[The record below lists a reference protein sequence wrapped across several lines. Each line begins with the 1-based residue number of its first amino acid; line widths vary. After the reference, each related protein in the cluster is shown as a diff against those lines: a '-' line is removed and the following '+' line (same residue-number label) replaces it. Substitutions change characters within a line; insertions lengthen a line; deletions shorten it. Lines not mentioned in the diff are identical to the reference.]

1 MIWLIMAIIDDC
13 RVNSVGGL
21 QSGLDFW
28 EMSYLPSLLNN
39 SQTWTNISEHSI
51 KLLEDLQN
59 TMYRVLLNVPRTC
72 PIPALCW
79 ELGGIQMRYRVIQ
92 AKLIFLWHLDNLEDG
107 TLAKDILEVQKTQHL
122 PGLVQECLEWINI
135 LKLPNVLEER
145 ITKTQW
151 KNIAKKAIL
160 KENEDDL
167 RKKIMKME
175 KLKNGDMVKG
185 KCERKDYVKNLSVN
199 DARNIFLKN
208 TCMTRYVKMNYMS
221 EFKYVKEL
229 WQCDSC
235 QRNIDSMNHV
245 LWCPSYRELREN
257 RNLDDDKDLARYLHD
272 VMAIRSKLNIQK

>member
-1 MIWLIMAIIDDC
+1 
-13 RVNSVGGL
+13 
-21 QSGLDFW
+21 
-28 EMSYLPSLLNN
+28 
-39 SQTWTNISEHSI
+39 
-51 KLLEDLQN
+51 
-59 TMYRVLLNVPRTC
+59 MYRVLLNVPRTC
-72 PIPALCW
+72 PIPVLCW

-145 ITKTQW
+145 ITKPQW
-151 KNIAKKAIL
+151 KIIVKKAIL

-175 KLKNGDMVKG
+175 KLKNVDMVKG

>member
-1 MIWLIMAIIDDC
+1 
-13 RVNSVGGL
+13 
-21 QSGLDFW
+21 
-28 EMSYLPSLLNN
+28 
-39 SQTWTNISEHSI
+39 
-51 KLLEDLQN
+51 
-59 TMYRVLLNVPRTC
+59 MYRVLLNVSRTC

-92 AKLIFLWHLDNLEDG
+92 TKLIFLWHLDNLEDG

-122 PGLVQECLEWINI
+122 PGLVQECLEWLNI
-135 LKLPNVLEER
+135 LKLPNVLEQR

-151 KNIAKKAIL
+151 KNLVKKAIL
-160 KENEDDL
+160 KKNEDDL

-175 KLKNGDMVKG
+175 KLKNGDMVKE
-185 KCERKDYVKNLSVN
+185 KCERKDYVKSLSVN

-221 EFKYVKEL
+221 DFKYVKEL

-245 LWCPSYRELREN
+245 MWCPSYRELREN
-257 RNLDDDKDLARYLHD
+257 RNLDDDKDLARDLHD

>member
-1 MIWLIMAIIDDC
+1 
-13 RVNSVGGL
+13 
-21 QSGLDFW
+21 
-28 EMSYLPSLLNN
+28 
-39 SQTWTNISEHSI
+39 
-51 KLLEDLQN
+51 
-59 TMYRVLLNVPRTC
+59 MYRVLLNVPRTC

-92 AKLIFLWHLDNLEDG
+92 TKLIFLWHLDNLEDG

-135 LKLPNVLEER
+135 LKLPNVLEQR

-151 KNIAKKAIL
+151 KNLVKKAIL
-160 KENEDDL
+160 KKNEDYL

-175 KLKNGDMVKG
+175 KLKNGDMVKE
-185 KCERKDYVKNLSVN
+185 KCERKDYVKSLSVN

-221 EFKYVKEL
+221 DFKYVKEL

-245 LWCPSYRELREN
+245 MWCPSYRELREN
-257 RNLDDDKDLARYLHD
+257 RNLDDDKDLARDLHD

>member
-1 MIWLIMAIIDDC
+1 
-13 RVNSVGGL
+13 
-21 QSGLDFW
+21 
-28 EMSYLPSLLNN
+28 
-39 SQTWTNISEHSI
+39 
-51 KLLEDLQN
+51 
-59 TMYRVLLNVPRTC
+59 MYRVLLNVPRTC

-92 AKLIFLWHLDNLEDG
+92 TKLIFLWHLDNLEVG

-122 PGLVQECLEWINI
+122 PGLVQECLEWLNI
-135 LKLPNVLEER
+135 LKLPNVLEQR

-151 KNIAKKAIL
+151 KNLVKKAIL
-160 KENEDDL
+160 KKNEDDL

-175 KLKNGDMVKG
+175 KLKNGDMVKE
-185 KCERKDYVKNLSVN
+185 KCERKDYVKSLSVN

-221 EFKYVKEL
+221 DFKYVKEL

-245 LWCPSYRELREN
+245 MWCPSYRELREN

>member
-1 MIWLIMAIIDDC
+1 
-13 RVNSVGGL
+13 
-21 QSGLDFW
+21 
-28 EMSYLPSLLNN
+28 
-39 SQTWTNISEHSI
+39 
-51 KLLEDLQN
+51 
-59 TMYRVLLNVPRTC
+59 MYRVLLNVPRTC

-92 AKLIFLWHLDNLEDG
+92 TKLIFLWHLDNLEDG
-107 TLAKDILEVQKTQHL
+107 TLAKDILEVQKSQHL
-122 PGLVQECLEWINI
+122 PGLVQECLEWLKI
-135 LKLPNVLEER
+135 LKLPNVLEQR

-151 KNIAKKAIL
+151 KNLVKKAIL
-160 KENEDDL
+160 KKNEDDL

-175 KLKNGDMVKG
+175 KLKNGDMVKE
-185 KCERKDYVKNLSVN
+185 KCERKDYVKSLSVN

-221 EFKYVKEL
+221 DFKYVKEL

-245 LWCPSYRELREN
+245 MWCPSYRELREN

>member
-1 MIWLIMAIIDDC
+1 
-13 RVNSVGGL
+13 
-21 QSGLDFW
+21 
-28 EMSYLPSLLNN
+28 
-39 SQTWTNISEHSI
+39 
-51 KLLEDLQN
+51 
-59 TMYRVLLNVPRTC
+59 MYRVLLNVSRTC

-92 AKLIFLWHLDNLEDG
+92 TKLIFLWHLDNLEDG
-107 TLAKDILEVQKTQHL
+107 TLAKDILEVQKSQHL

-135 LKLPNVLEER
+135 LKLPNVLEQR

-151 KNIAKKAIL
+151 KNLVKKAIL
-160 KENEDDL
+160 KKNEDDL

-175 KLKNGDMVKG
+175 KLKNGDMVKE
-185 KCERKDYVKNLSVN
+185 KCERKDYVKSLSVN

-221 EFKYVKEL
+221 DFKYVKEL

-245 LWCPSYRELREN
+245 MWCPSYRELREN
-257 RNLDDDKDLARYLHD
+257 RNLDDDKDLARDLHD

>member
-1 MIWLIMAIIDDC
+1 
-13 RVNSVGGL
+13 
-21 QSGLDFW
+21 
-28 EMSYLPSLLNN
+28 MSYLPSLLNN

-51 KLLEDLQN
+51 QLLEDLQN

-92 AKLIFLWHLDNLEDG
+92 TKLIFLWHLDNLEDG
-107 TLAKDILEVQKTQHL
+107 TLAKDILEVQKSQHL
-122 PGLVQECLEWINI
+122 PGLVQECLEWLKI
-135 LKLPNVLEER
+135 LKLPNVLEQR

-151 KNIAKKAIL
+151 KNLVKKAIL
-160 KENEDDL
+160 KKNEDDL

-175 KLKNGDMVKG
+175 KLKNGDMVKE
-185 KCERKDYVKNLSVN
+185 KCERKDYVKSLSVN

-221 EFKYVKEL
+221 DFKYVKEL

-245 LWCPSYRELREN
+245 MWCPSYRELREN

>member
-1 MIWLIMAIIDDC
+1 
-13 RVNSVGGL
+13 
-21 QSGLDFW
+21 
-28 EMSYLPSLLNN
+28 
-39 SQTWTNISEHSI
+39 
-51 KLLEDLQN
+51 
-59 TMYRVLLNVPRTC
+59 MYRVLLNVPRTC

-92 AKLIFLWHLDNLEDG
+92 TKLIFLWHLDNLEDG
-107 TLAKDILEVQKTQHL
+107 TLAKDILEVQKSQHL
-122 PGLVQECLEWINI
+122 PGLVQECLEWLNI
-135 LKLPNVLEER
+135 LKLPNVLEQR

-151 KNIAKKAIL
+151 KNLVKKAIL
-160 KENEDDL
+160 KKNEDDL

-175 KLKNGDMVKG
+175 KLKNGDMVKE
-185 KCERKDYVKNLSVN
+185 KCERKDYVKSLSVN

-221 EFKYVKEL
+221 DFKYVKEL

-245 LWCPSYRELREN
+245 MWCPSYRELREN
-257 RNLDDDKDLARYLHD
+257 RNLDDDKDLARDLHD

>member
-1 MIWLIMAIIDDC
+1 
-13 RVNSVGGL
+13 
-21 QSGLDFW
+21 
-28 EMSYLPSLLNN
+28 
-39 SQTWTNISEHSI
+39 
-51 KLLEDLQN
+51 
-59 TMYRVLLNVPRTC
+59 MYRVLLNVSRTC

-92 AKLIFLWHLDNLEDG
+92 TKLIFLWHLDNLEDG
-107 TLAKDILEVQKTQHL
+107 TLAKDILEVQKSQHL
-122 PGLVQECLEWINI
+122 PGLVQECLEWLKI
-135 LKLPNVLEER
+135 LKLPNVLEQR

-151 KNIAKKAIL
+151 KNLVKKAIL
-160 KENEDDL
+160 KKNEDDL

-175 KLKNGDMVKG
+175 KLKNGDMVKE
-185 KCERKDYVKNLSVN
+185 KCERKDYVKSLSVN

-221 EFKYVKEL
+221 DFKYVKEL

-245 LWCPSYRELREN
+245 MWCPSYRELREN
-257 RNLDDDKDLARYLHD
+257 RNLDDDKDLARDLHD

>member
-1 MIWLIMAIIDDC
+1 M
-13 RVNSVGGL
+13 
-21 QSGLDFW
+21 
-28 EMSYLPSLLNN
+28 
-39 SQTWTNISEHSI
+39 
-51 KLLEDLQN
+51 
-59 TMYRVLLNVPRTC
+59 
-72 PIPALCW
+72 
-79 ELGGIQMRYRVIQ
+79 
-92 AKLIFLWHLDNLEDG
+92 
-107 TLAKDILEVQKTQHL
+107 KT
-122 PGLVQECLEWINI
+122 I
-135 LKLPNVLEER
+135 
-145 ITKTQW
+145 
-151 KNIAKKAIL
+151 
-160 KENEDDL
+160 
-167 RKKIMKME
+167 
-175 KLKNGDMVKG
+175 KG

>member
-1 MIWLIMAIIDDC
+1 
-13 RVNSVGGL
+13 
-21 QSGLDFW
+21 
-28 EMSYLPSLLNN
+28 
-39 SQTWTNISEHSI
+39 
-51 KLLEDLQN
+51 
-59 TMYRVLLNVPRTC
+59 MYRVLLNVSRTC

-92 AKLIFLWHLDNLEDG
+92 TKLIFLWHLDNLEDG
-107 TLAKDILEVQKTQHL
+107 TLAKDILEVQKSQHL
-122 PGLVQECLEWINI
+122 PGLVQECLEWLKI
-135 LKLPNVLEER
+135 LKLPNVLEQR

-151 KNIAKKAIL
+151 KNLVKKAIL
-160 KENEDDL
+160 KKNEDDL

-175 KLKNGDMVKG
+175 KLKNGDMVKE
-185 KCERKDYVKNLSVN
+185 KCERKDYVKSLSVN

-221 EFKYVKEL
+221 DFKYVKEL

-245 LWCPSYRELREN
+245 MWCPSYRELREN

>member
-1 MIWLIMAIIDDC
+1 
-13 RVNSVGGL
+13 
-21 QSGLDFW
+21 
-28 EMSYLPSLLNN
+28 
-39 SQTWTNISEHSI
+39 
-51 KLLEDLQN
+51 
-59 TMYRVLLNVPRTC
+59 MYRVLLNVPRTC

-92 AKLIFLWHLDNLEDG
+92 TKLIFLWHLDNLEDG
-107 TLAKDILEVQKTQHL
+107 TLAKDILEVQKSQHL
-122 PGLVQECLEWINI
+122 PGLVQECLEWLKI
-135 LKLPNVLEER
+135 LKLPNVLEQR

-151 KNIAKKAIL
+151 KNLVKKAIL
-160 KENEDDL
+160 KKNEDDL

-175 KLKNGDMVKG
+175 KLKNGDMVKE
-185 KCERKDYVKNLSVN
+185 KCERKDYVKSLSVN

-221 EFKYVKEL
+221 DFKYVKEL

-245 LWCPSYRELREN
+245 MWCPSYRELREN
-257 RNLDDDKDLARYLHD
+257 RNLDDDKDLARDLHD